1 MLPRELKKPIDDL
14 QSPSNKILIVCLI
27 LAIIFLAGVIIHIL
41 SSNTK
46 DCADK
51 GLKQERAIEK
61 QARVIDSLF
70 QVIIYKTDKEN
81 ERLMNK
87 DRWQDSVKYILQN
100 EIKNEIKRKK

>member
-27 LAIIFLAGVIIHIL
+27 LAIIFLVGVVIQIL

-46 DCADK
+46 DCADN
-51 GLKQERAIEK
+51 GLKQERKIEK
-61 QARVIDSLF
+61 QARVIDSLV
-70 QVIIYKTDKEN
+70 QVIMYKTDKEN
-81 ERLMNK
+81 ELLMNK
-87 DRWQDSVKYILQN
+87 VRWQDSVKYILQT

>member
-27 LAIIFLAGVIIHIL
+27 LAIIFLAGVIIQIL

-46 DCADK
+46 DCADN

>member
-14 QSPSNKILIVCLI
+14 QSPSNKILVVCLI
-27 LAIIFLAGVIIHIL
+27 LAIIFLAGVIIQIL